1 MSKDEENGTEIE
13 NGETAGEKPE
23 VSPEEFMSAM
33 DETMKNLGATKREP
47 GATGPAPGGK
57 TIKLDAESAGQ
68 LPEMMLNLFATA
80 VQSAQAAQKGTKPG
94 KEPAPK
100 TESAEP
106 AESSNVVNLEEE
118 REKRAPR
125 EPTELEKKL
134 QSNIREAFQGYV
146 DTKVAPG
153 AKAGADIPV
162 DGEFIKEHAPALMGT
177 ILKSMASAII
187 PEDGEISIPVKT
199 KEGDGEPV
207 KLKLDLNGFLS
218 KLIPPSEKKE

>member
-13 NGETAGEKPE
+13 NAETAGEKPE

-33 DETMKNLGATKREP
+33 DETMKKLGATKRAP

-80 VQSAQAAQKGTKPG
+80 VQSAQASQKENKAG
-94 KEPAPK
+94 KEPASK
-100 TESAEP
+100 TEASDP
-106 AESSNVVNLEEE
+106 SNVVNLEEE

-146 DTKVAPG
+146 DSKVAPG
-153 AKAGADIPV
+153 AKPGADIPV

-177 ILKSMASAII
+177 ILKSMATAII

>member
-1 MSKDEENGTEIE
+1 MSKDEEQGTNE
-13 NGETAGEKPE
+13 ETTVEQNEKPE

-47 GATGPAPGGK
+47 GASGPAPGGK

-80 VQSAQAAQKGTKPG
+80 VQSAQAAQKGAKV
-94 KEPAPK
+94 PAQPDAASSS
-100 TESAEP
+100 EE
-106 AESSNVVNLEEE
+106 SNVVDLEEE
-118 REKRAPR
+118 RVKRAPR

-134 QSNIREAFQGYV
+134 QSNLREAFQGYV
-146 DTKVAPG
+146 DAKVAPG
-153 AKAGADIPV
+153 AKPGTDIPV

-177 ILKSMASAII
+177 LLKSMATAII
-187 PEDGEISIPVKT
+187 PEDGEISIPVK
-199 KEGDGEPV
+199 KGDEENEPV

-218 KLIPPSEKKE
+218 KLVPPSDK